1 MKRFFLCLVWALS
14 VLGLSAQSL
23 DKAKE
28 NFKANKLAEAKTEID
43 KVVADPK
50 LQKNGEAWFYKSKI
64 YTAIAN
70 NEQLKA
76 TVPDAL
82 TQSFE
87 ALKKALAD
95 DKTLLLMMQE
105 QYKPMTDIYQAYF
118 QAGAANYNAG
128 KYPEA
133 LANFQGAII
142 ALAFM
147 SEKGWVK
154 QGIDSTA
161 TLYSG
166 ISAEKANNRDQ
177 ALVYY
182 KQIADSGITKIGG
195 NDMVEIYK
203 WVADYY
209 SQKKDIPN
217 TQKYLA
223 LGQKSYPTDLFWADT
238 ELELARKSGNKDSL
252 FAKYE
257 DVTKKFPTNHL
268 FWYNYG
274 LEMYQYASDTSKG
287 KRPANSDELTAKA
300 QQSLAKSLEIKPDYP
315 QAALVLGQISYNS
328 GVDLQS
334 QAKAIKGTK
343 PEDVKKR
350 TELRAQM
357 VKKFDDA
364 LPYFEKVEQ
373 ELGSKG
379 KLKMDEKTVLKDTYD
394 LMITIYEQKNVKDKA
409 TAYTNKF
416 NNVDKDH

>member
-1 MKRFFLCLVWALS
+1 MKRFLLSLAWALL

-28 NFKANKLAEAKTEID
+28 NFKANKLADAKTEID

-50 LQKNGEAWFYKSKI
+50 LQKNGEAWYYKSKI

-82 TQSFE
+82 SQSFD

-133 LANFQGAII
+133 LTNFQGAIS

-166 ISAEKANNRDQ
+166 ISAEKGNNRDQ

-223 LGQKSYPTDLFWADT
+223 LGQKSYPNDLFWPDT

-300 QQSLAKSLEIKPDYP
+300 QQSLTKSLEIKPDYP

-328 GVDLQS
+328 GVD
-334 QAKAIKGTK
+334 
-343 PEDVKKR
+343 
-350 TELRAQM
+350 
-357 VKKFDDA
+357 
-364 LPYFEKVEQ
+364 
-373 ELGSKG
+373 
-379 KLKMDEKTVLKDTYD
+379 
-394 LMITIYEQKNVKDKA
+394 
-409 TAYTNKF
+409 
-416 NNVDKDH
+416 